1 MTLTYPKELVPANV
15 DYVTFRPFQYRT
27 NQDIPFSDVNG
38 GNRGP
43 ASAAPAVAEP
53 IVLFMPTSSP
63 AVDNQNGWNSVSF
76 AGPLGALKRDLGVAA
91 VGTIDSI
98 GDGGSISG
106 FVDKVKGQLD
116 SSMGTLGGAAKQF
129 GIEVI
134 AGISNNSPSNIL
146 AISRGKIYS
155 PNVEMI
161 YQGPQVRGFAFNY
174 IFVPKSE
181 EESQM
186 VNKIILHFKKW
197 SSPKPLNGLFEIPPV
212 WQIDYMTG
220 GVRNKNMNAFKRS
233 VLTSVSIQDNSQ
245 LEMHMSYAGGAPI
258 TTTMSLM
265 FQEVD
270 IITRDDHEDGRSN
283 RGY

>member
-27 NQDIPFSDVNG
+27 NQDIVGSDVNG
-38 GNRGP
+38 GGRGP
-43 ASAAPAVAEP
+43 SYAAPAVAEP
-53 IVLFMPTSSP
+53 VVLFMPTSSP
-63 AVDNQNGWNSVSF
+63 AVDNQNGWNAVSF
-76 AGPLGALKRDLGVAA
+76 EGPLGALKRDLAIGA
-91 VGTIDSI
+91 GSILDSL
-98 GDGGSISG
+98 GSDGSISSI
-106 FVDKVKGQLD
+106 
-116 SSMGTLGGAAKQF
+116 SSKLTSQINSAVGNAGEIGKQF

-134 AGISNNSPSNIL
+134 AGISGNSASNIL
-146 AISRGKIYS
+146 AIGRGKIYN
-155 PNVEMI
+155 PNVEMV

-174 IFVPKSE
+174 IFIPKSE
-181 EESQM
+181 EETQI

-197 SSPKPLNGLFEIPPV
+197 SSPKPLNGMFEIPPV

-220 GVRNKNMNAFKRS
+220 GVRNKNMNAFKKS

-245 LEMHMSYAGGAPI
+245 LETHMSYKDGAPI
-258 TTTMSLM
+258 TTSMSLI

-270 IITRDDHEDGRSN
+270 IITRNDHEDGRSN

>member
-27 NQDIPFSDVNG
+27 NQDIAFSDVNG
-38 GNRGP
+38 GGGP
-43 ASAAPAVAEP
+43 SSAAPAVAEP
-53 IVLFMPTSSP
+53 IVLFMPTSTP
-63 AVDNQNGWNSVSF
+63 AVDNQNGWNAVKF
-76 AGPLGALKRDLGVAA
+76 EGPLGALKRDLGVAA

-106 FVDKVKGQLD
+106 FIDKVKSQLD

-129 GIEVI
+129 GVEVI
-134 AGISNNSPSNIL
+134 AGISGNTASNLL

-155 PNVEMI
+155 PNVEMV

-181 EESQM
+181 EESQL
-186 VNKIILHFKKW
+186 VNKIIIHFKKW

-233 VLTSVSIQDNSQ
+233 VLTSVSIQDNAQ
-245 LEMHMSYAGGAPI
+245 LEMHMSYKDGAPI
-258 TTTMSLM
+258 TTTMVLM